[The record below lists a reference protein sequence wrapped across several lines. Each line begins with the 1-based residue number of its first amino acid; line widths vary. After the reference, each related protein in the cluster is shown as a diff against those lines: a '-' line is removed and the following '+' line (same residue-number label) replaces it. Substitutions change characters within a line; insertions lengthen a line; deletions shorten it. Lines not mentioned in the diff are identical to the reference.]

1 MTMAY
6 QAHELPLVLV
16 ECCTRYLV
24 SAMHW
29 CPPCRRCEEIPQYI
43 GDTVWWLEFQDAG

>member
-16 ECCTRYLV
+16 QCCTRYLV

-29 CPPCRRCEEIPQYI
+29 CPPCKRCEEIPKYV
-43 GDTVWWLEFQDAG
+43 GETVWWLEFQDAV

>member
-1 MTMAY
+1 MAY

-29 CPPCRRCEEIPQYI
+29 CPPCKSLR
-43 GDTVWWLEFQDAG
+43 GDPAVRGGHRVVA